1 MTPGADLGR
10 YPTRKRARQA
20 CLHCNRRRIRCN
32 VLETRP
38 CHNCVSMNVPCEVGV
53 SKRGKYPRKKALR
66 QSGTPH
72 EEDSIISD
80 STVSADHSIFR
91 PGDSSLVHID
101 ASDSPD
107 QRHRLGQRGSS
118 ATYSRNSLGT
128 SWISPGDTTTVSQQ
142 TVFLGESSPLTC
154 VIDEGRRS
162 PEKGPANAMQNT
174 RLHYPIPEK
183 LDASSTRDEALR
195 AHRRKVQAQLHADG
209 AFSYPPKDTC
219 AILLSAYFTWFH
231 PCFPILDR
239 LAAQQSYVRGDISH
253 LLLQSMLFIGV
264 SLCTDEDFARTEFS
278 VRYRAKFLFYS
289 RAKAIYDADWESNK
303 TTKLQSLFLLSS
315 WRGGPSEERDTR
327 FWLGVAISLAQKRGM
342 HMMLVSEHSR
352 IVALLILLGPNYPSR
367 LGGKKNYGNAYGGPF
382 MWIRDQQSAAAL
394 GLPPRIRD
402 EDCDVAMLEPSDIRE
417 DEAVDDADV
426 FGAQRDED
434 IVYPAQMAKLARI
447 LRTIVSTQYLP
458 VQSDTDES
466 SRTKLQKTLCEWE
479 SCLPTA
485 LKLESAASPR
495 AMFLTGLL
503 HMTYNNLYILLHRS
517 SFLNSSNPPVDE
529 AGQVALDAAT
539 RSTRIIEDM
548 LSHNLV
554 QHGPTHLITHTF
566 STLCIHT
573 IHCRRTSGTAKKL
586 AEHRAKLC
594 LLGLQELQKTWD
606 IENWVLNLF
615 FRCLD
620 DSTAR
625 TLRLTD
631 IVAPPGQPVNQI
643 ETTEKNAHADQAQD
657 LPTPTEAMDSI
668 HNDPTLA
675 PALQPSPSMEN
686 GDITASSEWYGLFNF
701 TDDFTDVLGASSYH
715 DSLNL
720 QNLEFLYRFL

>member
-1 MTPGADLGR
+1 MPICCYR
-10 YPTRKRARQA
+10 
-20 CLHCNRRRIRCN
+20 
-32 VLETRP
+32 
-38 CHNCVSMNVPCEVGV
+38 
-53 SKRGKYPRKKALR
+53 YPRKKAVR

-72 EEDSIISD
+72 EGDSIISD
-80 STVSADHSIFR
+80 STVSADHSIFQ
-91 PGDSSLVHID
+91 PGDSSIVPID
-101 ASDSPD
+101 ASNSPD
-107 QRHRLGQRGSS
+107 QRHHLGQRGSS
-118 ATYSRNSLGT
+118 VTHSRNSFGT
-128 SWISPGDTTTVSQQ
+128 SWISPGDVTSVSHQ

-174 RLHYPIPEK
+174 RLHYPIPER
-183 LDASSTRDEALR
+183 LDANSTRDEALR
-195 AHRRKVQAQLHADG
+195 AHRRKVEEQLNADG

-219 AILLSAYFTWFH
+219 AILLRAYFKWFH

-239 LAAQQSYVRGDISH
+239 LAVQQSYARGDISH

-278 VRYRAKFLFYS
+278 IRYRAKFLFYS

-342 HMMLVSEHSR
+342 HMMSKLPFPSAREEKLWKR
-352 IVALLILLGPNYPSR
+352 IWWALY
-367 LGGKKNYGNAYGGPF
+367 
-382 MWIRDQQSAAAL
+382 IRDQQSAAAL

-417 DEAVDDADV
+417 DEAVDDAHV

-434 IVYPAQMAKLARI
+434 IVYPAEMAKLARI
-447 LRTIVSTQYLP
+447 S
-458 VQSDTDES
+458 
-466 SRTKLQKTLCEWE
+466 
-479 SCLPTA
+479 
-485 LKLESAASPR
+485 LKLESATSPR

-503 HMTYNNLYILLHRS
+503 HMTYN
-517 SFLNSSNPPVDE
+517 
-529 AGQVALDAAT
+529 
-539 RSTRIIEDM
+539 
-548 LSHNLV
+548 
-554 QHGPTHLITHTF
+554 ITHTF

-573 IHCRRTSGTAKKL
+573 IHCRRTSGTARKL

-631 IVAPPGQPVNQI
+631 IVAPAGQPVNHI
-643 ETTEKNAHADQAQD
+643 ETTNKSAHADQAQD

-675 PALQPSPSMEN
+675 PALQTSPSLEN
-686 GDITASSEWYGLFNF
+686 GDITAPGEWYGLFNF

>member
-1 MTPGADLGR
+1 MPICCYR
-10 YPTRKRARQA
+10 
-20 CLHCNRRRIRCN
+20 
-32 VLETRP
+32 
-38 CHNCVSMNVPCEVGV
+38 
-53 SKRGKYPRKKALR
+53 YPRKKALR
-66 QSGTPH
+66 QPGTPH
-72 EEDSIISD
+72 EGDSIISD
-80 STVSADHSIFR
+80 STVSADHSIFQ
-91 PGDSSLVHID
+91 PGESSLVHID

-107 QRHRLGQRGSS
+107 QRHHLGQRGSS
-118 ATYSRNSLGT
+118 ATHSRNSFGT
-128 SWISPGDTTTVSQQ
+128 SWISAGDTTSVSHQ

-174 RLHYPIPEK
+174 RLHYPIPER
-183 LDASSTRDEALR
+183 LDANSTRDEALR
-195 AHRRKVQAQLHADG
+195 AHRRKVEEQLNADG

-219 AILLSAYFTWFH
+219 AILLRAYFTWFH

-239 LAAQQSYVRGDISH
+239 LAVKQSYVRGDISH

-278 VRYRAKFLFYS
+278 LRYRAKFLFYS

-342 HMMLVSEHSR
+342 HMMSKLPFPSAREEKLWKR
-352 IVALLILLGPNYPSR
+352 IWWALY
-367 LGGKKNYGNAYGGPF
+367 
-382 MWIRDQQSAAAL
+382 IRDQQSAAAL

-417 DEAVDDADV
+417 EEAVDDAQV

-434 IVYPAQMAKLARI
+434 IVYPAEMAKLARI
-447 LRTIVSTQYLP
+447 S
-458 VQSDTDES
+458 
-466 SRTKLQKTLCEWE
+466 
-479 SCLPTA
+479 

-503 HMTYNNLYILLHRS
+503 HMTYK
-517 SFLNSSNPPVDE
+517 
-529 AGQVALDAAT
+529 
-539 RSTRIIEDM
+539 
-548 LSHNLV
+548 
-554 QHGPTHLITHTF
+554 ITHTF

-573 IHCRRTSGTAKKL
+573 IHCRRTSGTARKL

-631 IVAPPGQPVNQI
+631 IVAPSGQPI
-643 ETTEKNAHADQAQD
+643 THTETTDKSADADKSQD

-668 HNDPTLA
+668 HEDPTLA

-686 GDITASSEWYGLFNF
+686 GDITAPGDWYGLFNF

>member
-1 MTPGADLGR
+1 MPISCYR
-10 YPTRKRARQA
+10 
-20 CLHCNRRRIRCN
+20 
-32 VLETRP
+32 
-38 CHNCVSMNVPCEVGV
+38 
-53 SKRGKYPRKKALR
+53 YPRKKALR

-72 EEDSIISD
+72 EGDSIISD
-80 STVSADHSIFR
+80 STVSADHSIFQ
-91 PGDSSLVHID
+91 PGDSSLVPID
-101 ASDSPD
+101 ASNSPN
-107 QRHRLGQRGSS
+107 QRHNLGQRGSS
-118 ATYSRNSLGT
+118 ATHSRNSFGT
-128 SWISPGDTTTVSQQ
+128 SWISPGDVTSVSHQ

-162 PEKGPANAMQNT
+162 PEKGPANVMQNT
-174 RLHYPIPEK
+174 RLHYPIPER
-183 LDASSTRDEALR
+183 LDANSTRDEALR
-195 AHRRKVQAQLHADG
+195 AHRRKVEEQLNADG

-219 AILLSAYFTWFH
+219 AILLRAYFTWFH

-239 LAAQQSYVRGDISH
+239 LAVKQSYARGDISH

-342 HMMLVSEHSR
+342 HMMSKLPFPSAREEKLWKR
-352 IVALLILLGPNYPSR
+352 IWWALY
-367 LGGKKNYGNAYGGPF
+367 
-382 MWIRDQQSAAAL
+382 IRDQQSAAAL

-417 DEAVDDADV
+417 DEAVDDAHV

-434 IVYPAQMAKLARI
+434 IVYPAEMAKLARI
-447 LRTIVSTQYLP
+447 S
-458 VQSDTDES
+458 
-466 SRTKLQKTLCEWE
+466 
-479 SCLPTA
+479 
-485 LKLESAASPR
+485 LKLESATSPR

-503 HMTYNNLYILLHRS
+503 HMTYN
-517 SFLNSSNPPVDE
+517 
-529 AGQVALDAAT
+529 
-539 RSTRIIEDM
+539 
-548 LSHNLV
+548 
-554 QHGPTHLITHTF
+554 ITHTF

-573 IHCRRTSGTAKKL
+573 IHCRRTSGTARKL

-631 IVAPPGQPVNQI
+631 IVAPAGQPVNHI
-643 ETTEKNAHADQAQD
+643 ETTNKSADTDQAQD

-675 PALQPSPSMEN
+675 PALQPSPSLEN
-686 GDITASSEWYGLFNF
+686 GDITASGEWYGLFNF

>member
-1 MTPGADLGR
+1 MTPEADSGR

-38 CHNCVSMNVPCEVGV
+38 CHNCVSMNVPCEVGE

-66 QSGTPH
+66 QSGIPH
-72 EEDSIISD
+72 EGDSIISG
-80 STVSADHSIFR
+80 STVSADHSIFQ
-91 PGDSSLVHID
+91 PGDSSIVPID
-101 ASDSPD
+101 ASNSPD
-107 QRHRLGQRGSS
+107 QRHHLGQRGSS
-118 ATYSRNSLGT
+118 ATHSRNSFGT
-128 SWISPGDTTTVSQQ
+128 SWISPGDVTSASHQ

-162 PEKGPANAMQNT
+162 PEKGPANAMQST
-174 RLHYPIPEK
+174 RLHYPIPER
-183 LDASSTRDEALR
+183 LDANSTRDEALR
-195 AHRRKVQAQLHADG
+195 AHRRKVEEQLNADG
-209 AFSYPPKDTC
+209 AFSYPPKGTC
-219 AILLSAYFTWFH
+219 AILLRAYFTWFH

-239 LAAQQSYVRGDISH
+239 LAVQQSYARGDISH

-278 VRYRAKFLFYS
+278 IRYRAKFLFYS

-342 HMMLVSEHSR
+342 HMMSKLPFPSAREEKLWKR
-352 IVALLILLGPNYPSR
+352 IWWALY
-367 LGGKKNYGNAYGGPF
+367 
-382 MWIRDQQSAAAL
+382 IRDQQSAAAL

-417 DEAVDDADV
+417 DEAVDDAHV

-434 IVYPAQMAKLARI
+434 IVYPAEMAKLARI

-458 VQSDTDES
+458 MQSGTDES
-466 SRTKLQKTLCEWE
+466 SRTKLQQTLCEWE
-479 SCLPTA
+479 SCLPAA
-485 LKLESAASPR
+485 LKLESATSPR
-495 AMFLTGLL
+495 AMFLIGLL
-503 HMTYNNLYILLHRS
+503 HMTYNNLYILLYRS
-517 SFLNSSNPPVDE
+517 LFLNSSNPPVDK

-539 RSTRIIEDM
+539 RSTRIVEDM

-573 IHCRRTSGTAKKL
+573 IHCRRTSGTARKL

-631 IVAPPGQPVNQI
+631 IVAPAGQPVNHI
-643 ETTEKNAHADQAQD
+643 ETTNKSAHADQAQD

-675 PALQPSPSMEN
+675 PALQTSPSLEN
-686 GDITASSEWYGLFNF
+686 GDITAPGEWYGLFNF

>member
-1 MTPGADLGR
+1 MPISCYR
-10 YPTRKRARQA
+10 
-20 CLHCNRRRIRCN
+20 
-32 VLETRP
+32 
-38 CHNCVSMNVPCEVGV
+38 
-53 SKRGKYPRKKALR
+53 YPRKKALR

-72 EEDSIISD
+72 EGDSIISD
-80 STVSADHSIFR
+80 STVSADHSIFQ
-91 PGDSSLVHID
+91 PGDSSLVPID
-101 ASDSPD
+101 ASNSPD
-107 QRHRLGQRGSS
+107 QRHNLGQRGSS
-118 ATYSRNSLGT
+118 ATHSRNSFGT
-128 SWISPGDTTTVSQQ
+128 SWISPGDVTSVSHQ

-174 RLHYPIPEK
+174 RLHYPIPER
-183 LDASSTRDEALR
+183 LDANSTRDEALR
-195 AHRRKVQAQLHADG
+195 AHRRKVEEQLNADG

-219 AILLSAYFTWFH
+219 AILLRAYFTWFH

-239 LAAQQSYVRGDISH
+239 LAVKQSYDRGDISH

-264 SLCTDEDFARTEFS
+264 SLCTDEDFACTEFS

-342 HMMLVSEHSR
+342 HMMSKLPFPSAREEKLWKR
-352 IVALLILLGPNYPSR
+352 IWWALY
-367 LGGKKNYGNAYGGPF
+367 
-382 MWIRDQQSAAAL
+382 IRDQQSAAAL

-402 EDCDVAMLEPSDIRE
+402 EDCDVTMLEPSDIRE
-417 DEAVDDADV
+417 DEAVDDAHV

-434 IVYPAQMAKLARI
+434 IVYPAEMAKLARI
-447 LRTIVSTQYLP
+447 S
-458 VQSDTDES
+458 
-466 SRTKLQKTLCEWE
+466 
-479 SCLPTA
+479 
-485 LKLESAASPR
+485 LKLESATSPR

-503 HMTYNNLYILLHRS
+503 HMTYN
-517 SFLNSSNPPVDE
+517 
-529 AGQVALDAAT
+529 
-539 RSTRIIEDM
+539 
-548 LSHNLV
+548 
-554 QHGPTHLITHTF
+554 ITHTF

-573 IHCRRTSGTAKKL
+573 IHCRRTSGTARKL

-631 IVAPPGQPVNQI
+631 IVAPAGQPVNHI
-643 ETTEKNAHADQAQD
+643 ETTNKSADADQAQD

-675 PALQPSPSMEN
+675 PALQPSPSLEN
-686 GDITASSEWYGLFNF
+686 GDITASGEWYGLFNF